1 MPNKSTTKFTI
12 LFSIII
18 FVLLSGCASKRYM
31 NKALEL
37 ENAGL
42 VSEAADLYLRS
53 LQANDDNIDSKLGLK
68 RTGQTVIDRKSNEF
82 QAFYRNNQYKE
93 AVYTFLDIDNYLAQA
108 NRFGINLNI
117 PPNTLAHY
125 NEAKEIYLNKQYK
138 KGIDAL
144 NAENF
149 SNALSLLDEVL
160 KIDSNFRDA
169 SRHWITARY
178 EPVYQDGLN
187 FLKSEKNR
195 TAYYAFDEI
204 LKKNGE
210 YKNASQ
216 LRSEARE
223 KALIKIGIIPFNGIN
238 FSQRNIAQELRTH
251 LTSGLTQQNSPFYEI
266 IESPLLS
273 QTDITEAI
281 IRSVLLNK
289 KEDYLKLPTD
299 IDAILSGN
307 IDEYTSTTTPLRKT
321 RRKAWLKTTS
331 TITKENGTKEKVT
344 EYKKVFYYEY
354 IRTSIFKMSISY
366 SLRSIE
372 NNTVILSDV
381 INKSME
387 DQVLFA
393 EFDGDYKNLIP
404 GTWQSS
410 VRDSD
415 LDKIYDNRNSITEL
429 HSFFENRRRI
439 TDSRELQK
447 LGLEEISGQIAH
459 DIVSFNPEI

>member
-1 MPNKSTTKFTI
+1 MANKFSKKFTI
-12 LFSIII
+12 LFSIITI
-18 FVLLSGCASKRYM
+18 LLISGCASKRYM

-68 RTGQTVIDRKSNEF
+68 RTGQTVIDRKNNEF
-82 QAFYRNNQYKE
+82 QAFYRNKQYKE
-93 AVYTFLDIDNYLAQA
+93 AVYTFLDIDNYRTQA
-108 NRFGINLNI
+108 NRFGINLNV
-117 PPNTLAHY
+117 PPNTLAFY
-125 NEAKEIYLNKQYK
+125 NEAKESYLNKQYH

-160 KIDSNFRDA
+160 KIDPNFRDA
-169 SRHWITARY
+169 SRYWVTARY
-178 EPVYQDGLN
+178 EPVYRDGLS
-187 FLKSEKNR
+187 FLKSDKNR

-223 KALIKIGIIPFNGIN
+223 KALMKIGIIPFNGIN
-238 FSQRNIAQELRTH
+238 FSQRDIAQELRTY
-251 LTSGLTQQNSPFYEI
+251 LTSNISQQNSPFYEI

-273 QTDITEAI
+273 QTDITETI
-281 IRSVLLNK
+281 IRGVLLNK
-289 KEDYLKLPTD
+289 NEDYLKLPTD
-299 IDAILSGN
+299 IDAILSGKIN
-307 IDEYTSTTTPLRKT
+307 EYTSTTTPVRKT

-331 TITKENGTKEKVT
+331 TITKEDGTKEKVT

-354 IRTSIFKMSISY
+354 LRTSIFKMSISY
-366 SLRSIE
+366 SLRSME
-372 NNTVILSDV
+372 NNKVILSDV
-381 INKSME
+381 INKRIE

-404 GTWQSS
+404 GTWESS

-415 LDKIYDNRNSITEL
+415 QDKIYDNRNSITEL
-429 HSFFENRRRI
+429 HSFFENRRRV
-439 TDSRELQK
+439 TNSRELQK
-447 LGLEEISGQIAH
+447 QGLEEISSQVAH
-459 DIVSFNPEI
+459 HIVSYNPEI